1 MRHRIILITA
11 ALLMLTSPILAQAKK
26 KPVPAPA
33 AKPTLSEM
41 AMKGQID
48 EAVSLAVKDPLAAEA
63 ALNTLMA
70 AADTNIVNR
79 KISDAM
85 AALNAAQN
93 FLDALEKTGQFKKL
107 PREALMGRQL
117 RVQGILLNDQ
127 KQYPKAVEVLRQAL
141 TISQRAQDPALDAGI
156 HNNLGYALQYQG
168 LVEDAIKEFEA
179 ARKIAEEQKDDLRA
193 GSYNYNL
200 GTALLDGSHSQEA
213 QEAFKRSAA
222 QNKVAGRTNLEARAI
237 MMQGV
242 AAGKMNPLAEDALKF
257 FKDAEAIFE
266 KIGDDRNAG
275 WSYFLIAD
283 HIQNNL
289 DYKRAA
295 ESAEKAVPFL
305 AKAEDKNG
313 LTLCY
318 ELLGKIFTNLNDK
331 VKAENYKKLATELA
345 AKK

>member
-1 MRHRIILITA
+1 
-11 ALLMLTSPILAQAKK
+11 
-26 KPVPAPA
+26 
-33 AKPTLSEM
+33 M

-257 FKDAEAIFE
+257 FKDA
-266 KIGDDRNAG
+266 
-275 WSYFLIAD
+275 
-283 HIQNNL
+283 
-289 DYKRAA
+289 
-295 ESAEKAVPFL
+295 
-305 AKAEDKNG
+305 
-313 LTLCY
+313 
-318 ELLGKIFTNLNDK
+318 
-331 VKAENYKKLATELA
+331 
-345 AKK
+345 